1 MLQCRKAQKDNRNAL
16 NINILGP
23 TFLYLSPNFMQLPL
37 TIKPKLAFTV
47 TLFDGSALHV
57 AMLTLVLQDDKQ
69 AKLTGMPGKL

>member
-1 MLQCRKAQKDNRNAL
+1 
-16 NINILGP
+16 
-23 TFLYLSPNFMQLPL
+23 MQLPL

-57 AMLTLVLQDDKQ
+57 AMITLVLQDDKQ